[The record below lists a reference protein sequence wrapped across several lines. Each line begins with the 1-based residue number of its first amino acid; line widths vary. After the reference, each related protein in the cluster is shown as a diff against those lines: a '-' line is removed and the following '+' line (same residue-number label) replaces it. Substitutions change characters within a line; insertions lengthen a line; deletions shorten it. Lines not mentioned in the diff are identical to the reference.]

1 LPHQVLHCK
10 QLRAK
15 RLVIDNLFGG
25 EYGGYLCL
33 MVDPRLTGEQG
44 HPNVGIR
51 GGKRRVAIAEEERA
65 KVITLVVVNE
75 HVQDSVRLCIEVE
88 DSLAIGM
95 VGASGAA
102 L

>member
-1 LPHQVLHCK
+1 MGV
-10 QLRAK
+10 A
-15 RLVIDNLFGG
+15 
-25 EYGGYLCL
+25 
-33 MVDPRLTGEQG
+33 
-44 HPNVGIR
+44 

-65 KVITLVVVNE
+65 KVIALAVVNE

-95 VGASGAA
+95 VGVSGTA